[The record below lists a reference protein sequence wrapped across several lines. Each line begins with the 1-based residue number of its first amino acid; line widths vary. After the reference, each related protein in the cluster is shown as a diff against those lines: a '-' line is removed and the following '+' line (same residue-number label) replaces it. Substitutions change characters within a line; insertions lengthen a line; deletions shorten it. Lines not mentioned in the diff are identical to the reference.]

1 MTHALLLTG
10 RPGVGK
16 TTALRR
22 LAALLAGWRLGGF
35 YTEEIRAGG
44 RRVGFR
50 AVTFGGAARV
60 IAHVAHRGAAR
71 VGAYRVDVGAVD
83 DLADTALAPGAAA
96 DVLLVDEIGRM
107 ECLSARFVLR
117 TRALLDAGRLVVA
130 TIGLR
135 GGGFLAEVRAR
146 PDGECWTVTPANRD
160 GVPARA
166 RQWLEARHAPPG
178 TAAPAAGPE
187 AGR

>member
-22 LAALLAGWRLGGF
+22 LAGLLAGWRLGGF

-60 IAHVAHRGAAR
+60 IAHVAHRGPAR
-71 VGAYRVDVGAVD
+71 VGAYGVDIGAVD
-83 DLADTALAPGAAA
+83 DLAEAALAPGVAA
-96 DVLLVDEIGRM
+96 DVLLIDEIGRM
-107 ECLSARFVLR
+107 ECLSARFVLL

-130 TIGLR
+130 TLGLR
-135 GGGFLAEVRAR
+135 GGGFIAEARTR
-146 PDGECWTVTPANRD
+146 PDAECWTVTVANRD

-166 RQWLEARHAPPG
+166 REWLEGRRAPAG
-178 TAAPAAGPE
+178 AAAGPR